1 MGKGKRKEKS
11 RNRGSVDRSQGISM
25 SSEPGPLSASEEGLY
40 PSALE
45 EMERKLLKRAREV
58 EGLDEEIALL
68 RVKLASALAQEPRNT
83 ELLLK
88 GLTVLIRAVA
98 TKARYSPKAEEDFYK
113 NTLSV
118 LNGLGK
124 TLFNENFEEPH

>member
-11 RNRGSVDRSQGISM
+11 RNRGSADRSQGISM
-25 SSEPGPLSASEEGLY
+25 SSEPGSLSASEEGLY

-68 RVKLASALAQEPRNT
+68 RVKLALALTQEPKNT

-98 TKARYSPKAEEDFYK
+98 TKARYSPKAEEDLCK
-113 NTLSV
+113 NILSV
-118 LNGLGK
+118 LRGLGN
-124 TLFNENFEEPH
+124 TLFPENFEEPH